1 MNYLALSNIKKA
13 LFVSLV
19 LLPNLILAQFQTPVT
34 LSAKVEDIVRAGE
47 VANVVVNLS
56 MDDEWWVYA
65 LRDQGKGPVA
75 SNVSIVSD
83 ICLLYTSPSPR
94 D

>member
-1 MNYLALSNIKKA
+1 MMFLALSNMKKA
-13 LFVSLV
+13 LFLSLA
-19 LLPNLILAQFQTPVT
+19 LLPSLIFAQFQTPVT
-34 LSAKVEDIVRAGE
+34 LSAKVEDIARAGE
-47 VANVVVNLS
+47 VANVVVTIS

-83 ICLLYTSPSPR
+83 IVLSLIHI
-94 D
+94 